1 MGGHDS
7 ASRGCPDGQGEDA
20 LGPDKRPGHPPRDRP
35 RRHLRHRGL
44 ILLALLA
51 IPLATLLVAEART
64 SHLQS
69 LELSRYAAT
78 LSYTLA
84 PGASPRIQFP
94 QHGPF
99 DQRLGYTR
107 LPEIQQRLLAGGYA
121 IESQVRFSPPLL
133 EYTRRGFF
141 PPYTEKSRSGLT
153 LEECRGDTL
162 YGFRHPQRH
171 YPHFDAVPPL
181 VLQVLLYIENRQLLD
196 GDTPRANPAVD
207 WPRFIKA
214 AFSQAGRALDLTGQ
228 AAGGSTL
235 ATQVEKYRHSPDGL
249 TASPME
255 KLRQMVSA
263 SVRGYRHGPQ
273 TLAARQDVALDYLNS
288 VPLSAAPGYGEVHGL
303 GDGLWVWF
311 GADFDAVNRLLVPTF
326 NGPTRLA
333 SQGLAL
339 RQVVA
344 LMIAQRRPSWY
355 LNNGRQALET
365 LTDSH
370 LRLLANEGLVAPPLR
385 DAALA
390 GRLTFRDFTGDPA
403 RLQVGHDKGLQVA
416 RQRLGSLVGLSFYD
430 LDRLDLSARTTLH
443 GDLQRRVT
451 AYLQRL
457 ADPAFASEVG
467 LLGERL
473 LSPERAADVR
483 YSFTLLERDA
493 TGFRVRV
500 QTDTT
505 GQPFDINEGSKL
517 ELGST
522 AKLRVLATY
531 LEVVAELHERHAG
544 MPVDALRRVEVE
556 RRDVLSRWVIDR
568 LIAEPDL
575 GLRPLLEAAMQ
586 RRYSASPHEAFFTGG
601 GRHTFGN
608 FRRQDDGRHPG
619 LDDAL
624 RESLNLPFVRL
635 LRDLVH
641 YVTHQG
647 EERRRLLEDDDDPR
661 RQAYLA
667 DFADREGQVFL
678 ERFWRKYQGRS
689 SDERLASFL
698 DGLRPTASR
707 LSAVH
712 RYLFPG
718 ADRDAFAAFLEARLP
733 GEPLGERRLE
743 ALYRD
748 YAPGEYSLTD
758 QGYIARVHPLELWL
772 LGFLMDHPEASFS
785 EAIAASHQQRQEA
798 YGWLFRTRHRSA
810 RDVRIRTM
818 LEVEAFA
825 EIHRR
830 WQRLGYPFDQL
841 VPSLATAVGSSGDR
855 PAALAELMGIILN
868 DGVRLPVLRID
879 ALHFAAGTPYE
890 TRFIPA
896 DARAQRVM
904 AADVAAV
911 LRDALARVVEDGTA
925 RRLQGSFTLEG
936 DAPLVM
942 GGKTGTGNNRIETVA
957 RSGQVIDSRA
967 RNRTATFVFHLG
979 EHHFGTL
986 TAYVAGSHSDDFRF
1000 TSALPVQV
1008 LKGMEEILRP
1018 YLLAGEGQCQPP
1030 SKRDRMMAIRSRPD
1044 SKTGKKGATLLARR

>member
-1 MGGHDS
+1 MGGDDS
-7 ASRGCPDGQGEDA
+7 ASRGSGDRQADGTIGREAPPAGQA
-20 LGPDKRPGHPPRDRP
+20 PPPRRL
-35 RRHLRHRGL
+35 LRHRGL

-51 IPLATLLVAEART
+51 ITLATLLVAEART

-69 LELSRYAAT
+69 QELSRYAAT
-78 LSYTLA
+78 LRYTLA
-84 PGASPRIQFP
+84 PGPSPYIQFP
-94 QHGPF
+94 HHGPF

-107 LPEIQQRLLAGGYA
+107 LPEIQQRLLADGYA
-121 IESQVRFSPPLL
+121 IERQVRFSQPLL
-133 EYTRRGFF
+133 EYTQRGFF
-141 PPYTEKSRSGLT
+141 PPYTEKTRSGLT
-153 LEECRGDTL
+153 LEECRGGTL
-162 YGFRHPQRH
+162 YHFRHPQRH

-196 GDTPRANPAVD
+196 ADTPRANPAVD

-311 GADFDAVNRLLVPTF
+311 GADFDDVNRLLVPTF
-326 NGPTRLA
+326 NAPDSLA
-333 SQGLAL
+333 AQGLAL

-355 LNNGRQALET
+355 LNSGHQSLES

-370 LRLLANEGLVAPPLR
+370 LRLLADEGLVTPPLR
-385 DAALA
+385 DAALDH
-390 GRLTFRDFTGDPA
+390 RLTFRDFAKEPV
-403 RLQVGHDKGLQVA
+403 RLRVDHDKGLQVA
-416 RQRLGSLVGLSFYD
+416 RQRLGRLVGLSFYD

-443 GDLQRRVT
+443 GDLQRQVSE
-451 AYLQRL
+451 YLQRL
-457 ADPAFASEVG
+457 VDPAFASEVG
-467 LLGERL
+467 LLGERM

-531 LEVVAELHERHAG
+531 LEVIAELHGRHAG
-544 MPVDALRRVEVE
+544 MPVEALRRVELD
-556 RRDVLSRWVIDR
+556 RQDVLSRWVIDR
-568 LIAEPDL
+568 LIAEPGM

-608 FRRQDDGRHPG
+608 FRREDDGRHPG

-641 YVTHQG
+641 HVIHQG
-647 EERRRLLEDDDDPR
+647 ESRRQLLEDDHDPR

-667 DFADREGQVFL
+667 HFADREGQVFL
-678 ERFWRKYQGRS
+678 QRFWRKYQGNSR
-689 SDERLASFL
+689 DERLARFL

-707 LSAVH
+707 LSAAH
-712 RYLFPG
+712 RYLFPD
-718 ADRDAFAAFLEARLP
+718 ADRDAFAAFLAARLP
-733 GEPLGERRLE
+733 GEALGERRLE

-748 YAPGEYSLTD
+748 HAPGRHGLND
-758 QGYIARVHPLELWL
+758 QGYIAGVHPLELWL
-772 LGFLMDHPEASFS
+772 VGYLLDQPEAGLR
-785 EAIAASHQQRQEA
+785 EVIAASHQQRQEA
-798 YGWLFRTRHRSA
+798 YGWLSRTRHRSA

-818 LEVEAFA
+818 LEVEAFD

-879 ALHFAAGTPYE
+879 ELHFAADTPYE
-890 TRFIPA
+890 TRFVPA
-896 DARAQRVM
+896 GSRARRVM
-904 AADVAAV
+904 APEVAAV
-911 LRDALARVVEDGTA
+911 LREALAQVVAGGTA
-925 RRLQGSFTLEG
+925 RRLQGSFTLAD

-942 GGKTGTGNNRIETVA
+942 GGKTGTGNNRIETVT

-986 TAYVAGSHSDDFRF
+986 TAYVAGSQSDDFRF

-1008 LKGMEEILRP
+1008 LKGMEPLLAP
-1018 YLLAGEGQCQPP
+1018 YLAPGAAGRCRSPEAEEGQ
-1030 SKRDRMMAIRSRPD
+1030 
-1044 SKTGKKGATLLARR
+1044 LAMR

>member
-1 MGGHDS
+1 MGEDNS
-7 ASRGCPDGQGEDA
+7 ASRESDVRQADGAIGREAARQA
-20 LGPDKRPGHPPRDRP
+20 PPGRL
-35 RRHLRHRGL
+35 LRHRGL

-51 IPLATLLVAEART
+51 ITLATLLVAEART

-78 LSYTLA
+78 LRYTLA

-94 QHGPF
+94 RHGPF

-107 LPEIQQRLLAGGYA
+107 LPEIEARLFAHGYA
-121 IESQVRFSPPLL
+121 IERQVRFSQPLL
-133 EYTRRGFF
+133 EYTQRGFF
-141 PPYTEKSRSGLT
+141 PPYTEKTRTGLT
-153 LEECRGDTL
+153 LEECRGDAL
-162 YGFRHPQRH
+162 YRFRHPQRH

-196 GDTPRANPAVD
+196 ADTPRANPAVD

-214 AFSQAGRALDLTGQ
+214 AFSQAGRALDLNGQ

-263 SVRGYRHGPQ
+263 SVRGYRHGPR

-326 NGPTRLA
+326 NAPDSLA
-333 SQGLAL
+333 AQGLAL

-355 LNNGRQALET
+355 LNSGHRALES
-365 LTDSH
+365 LTDGH
-370 LRLLANEGLVAPPLR
+370 LRLLAEEGLVSSPLR

-390 GRLTFRDFTGDPA
+390 HRLTFRDFAREPV
-403 RLQVGHDKGLQVA
+403 RLQVAHDKGLQVA
-416 RQRLGSLVGLSFYD
+416 RQRLGRLVGLSFYD

-457 ADPAFASEVG
+457 ADPAFAREVG
-467 LLGERL
+467 LLGERM
-473 LSPERAADVR
+473 LSTERAADVR

-531 LEVVAELHERHAG
+531 LEVIAELHERHAG
-544 MPVDALRRVEVE
+544 MPVDALRRVELD
-556 RRDVLSRWVIDR
+556 RQDVLSRWVIDR

-608 FRRQDDGRHPG
+608 FRREDDGRQPG

-641 YVTHQG
+641 YFVHQG
-647 EERRRLLEDDDDPR
+647 ESRRLLLEDDQDPR
-661 RQAYLA
+661 RQDYLA
-667 DFADREGQVFL
+667 HFADQEGQVFL
-678 ERFWRKYQGRS
+678 ERFWRKYQGSS
-689 SDERLASFL
+689 SDERLATFL
-698 DGLRPTASR
+698 DGMRPTASR
-707 LSAVH
+707 LAAAH
-712 RYLFPG
+712 RYLFPE
-718 ADRDAFAAFLEARLP
+718 ANRDALAAFLAARLP

-743 ALYRD
+743 ALYHD
-748 YAPGEYSLTD
+748 HAPGRHGLID
-758 QGYIARVHPLELWL
+758 QGYIAGVHPLELWL
-772 LGFLMDHPEASFS
+772 VGYLLDNPEDGLR

-818 LEVEAFA
+818 LEVEAFD

-830 WQRLGYPFDQL
+830 WLRLGYPFDQL

-879 ALHFAAGTPYE
+879 ELHFAADTPYE
-890 TRFIPA
+890 TRFVPSETR
-896 DARAQRVM
+896 ARRVM
-904 AADVAAV
+904 APEVAAV
-911 LRDALARVVEDGTA
+911 LRAALAQVVEGGTA
-925 RRLQGSFTLEG
+925 RRLQGSFTLA
-936 DAPLVM
+936 DDTPLVM
-942 GGKTGTGNNRIETVA
+942 GGKTGTGNNRIETVT

-986 TAYVAGSHSDDFRF
+986 TAYVAGSQSDDFRF

-1008 LKGMEEILRP
+1008 LKGMEPMLAP
-1018 YLLAGEGQCQPP
+1018 YLDPGAADRCLPAETEEGQ
-1030 SKRDRMMAIRSRPD
+1030 
-1044 SKTGKKGATLLARR
+1044 LALR